1 MSGGTAIPRGATPDE
16 QAVRDASPPPVT
28 PGRPAAGDVSMRFA
42 DLDDPNLEWRRVV
55 AAVATSSARIAAP
68 TA

>member
-16 QAVRDASPPPVT
+16 QAVRDASPAPVT

-42 DLDDPNLEWRRVV
+42 DLDN
-55 AAVATSSARIAAP
+55 
-68 TA
+68 